1 MDTSNKSAVDRRCP
15 HGKEKAKKFT
25 PEQRAAAV
33 KIVET
38 SGKPIAQIAREMD
51 LSVTALRNWVTQ
63 SKVDKAQDP
72 KGPLTSDERAELA
85 RLRRDLKRVT
95 MERDFLKRAAAY
107 FAKETAPS
115 K

>member
-1 MDTSNKSAVDRRCP
+1 MGKRKRRNFTS
-15 HGKEKAKKFT
+15 
-25 PEQRAAAV
+25 EQRAAAV
-33 KIVET
+33 RIVET

-51 LSVTALRNWVTQ
+51 LSVTALRNWVAQ
-63 SKVDKAQDP
+63 SKIDKTKDP
-72 KGPLTSDERAELA
+72 NGPLTSDERAELA

>member
-1 MDTSNKSAVDRRCP
+1 MGKRTRR
-15 HGKEKAKKFT
+15 KFT
-25 PEQRAAAV
+25 AEQRAAAV

-51 LSVTALRNWVTQ
+51 LSTTALRNWVKQAET
-63 SKVDKAQDP
+63 DKAKDP
-72 KGPLTSDERAELA
+72 NGPLTSAERAEIT
-85 RLRRDLKRVT
+85 RLRRELKRVT

>member
-1 MDTSNKSAVDRRCP
+1 MGKRKRRN
-15 HGKEKAKKFT
+15 FT

-38 SGKPIAQIAREMD
+38 SGKPIAQIARGMD

-63 SKVDKAQDP
+63 SKIDTAQDP
-72 KGPLTSDERAELA
+72 NGPLTSDERAELA